1 MGWYVSFV
9 FWRGSSTNLQ
19 KIFIGAEYYLPI
31 YFQSVKQAG
40 PFRSGALILPFVVCE
55 ALAGILSGIFIHQTG
70 GYLEPIY
77 VGLLLLT
84 IGNGLFIL
92 FGTSTNLGEIIVFE
106 LIAGLG
112 AGGLFSPP
120 LIALQSFV
128 PKDDV
133 ATATGMLGFIRN
145 LATSMSIVVA
155 GVLFKNGMDLRH
167 DALEAAGL
175 SPTLL
180 RAFSGPNAE
189 ANVMLIGR
197 ISNATQQMVVK
208 EAFSWSLRHLWIMYT
223 GVAGIA
229 LFTSFFIGKA
239 VLSTEHVETKTGL
252 KRLSTE
258 REA

>member
-1 MGWYVSFV
+1 
-9 FWRGSSTNLQ
+9 
-19 KIFIGAEYYLPI
+19 LPI

-40 PFRSGALILPFVVCE
+40 PFRSGVLILPFIVCE
-55 ALAGILSGIFIHQTG
+55 ALAGITAGIFIHQTG

-77 VGLLLLT
+77 AGLILIT

-92 FGTSTNLGEIIVFE
+92 FGTSTSLGEIIVFE

-145 LATSMSIVVA
+145 LATSMSIVIA

-167 DALEAAGL
+167 DTLEMAGL
-175 SPTLL
+175 SLTLL
-180 RAFSGPNAE
+180 EAFSGPNAE
-189 ANVMLIGR
+189 ANVMLIGQ
-197 ISNATQQMVVK
+197 ISNKTQEIAVK
-208 EAFSWSLRHLWIMYT
+208 DAFSWSLRHLWIMYT
-223 GVAGIA
+223 GIAGIA

-252 KRLSTE
+252 KKISKE
-258 REA
+258 PEA